1 MTDQQGS
8 SSRLQ
13 KGKEERKESFQDETS
28 THGKTWSWAK
38 KSCRVVARENEL
50 EKDG

>member
-1 MTDQQGS
+1 MGLRLLQRFDKGS
-8 SSRLQ
+8 FR
-13 KGKEERKESFQDETS
+13 EIS